1 MLSPLLLRLL
11 RLLALTLLLL
21 QGGGLQAD
29 EIRIGSSA
37 ALSGPA
43 ASLGRRYH
51 AGAQAWFDQLNA
63 QGGIH
68 GRRLVVDLRD
78 DRYEP
83 QDTEVNTQ
91 ALLADTR
98 VLALF
103 GYIGTPTSR
112 VALPAA
118 RRARIAYVAPFTGAD
133 MLWDQVQNPTVFNV
147 RASYRDETALLARH
161 IRASGARRISLLVQS
176 DLFGRAG
183 LEAMRAAASAEGLE
197 VVATAMVT
205 RNTTRVVE
213 GARTLAGP
221 GAADAI
227 FMAST
232 YETCAAFI
240 QEARRRGFK
249 GRFYT
254 VSFAGLEPLRA
265 ALGGQL
271 RSVLISQVV
280 PDADDARLPVVAAYQ
295 RAMHAAGDRQFDSI
309 SLEGYIAA
317 RVMSEGLRRAK
328 LPLSRASVLQAL
340 QALGTLDLGGV
351 TVSYLEPGRR
361 GSDYVV
367 LRGG

>member
-1 MLSPLLLRLL
+1 M
-11 RLLALTLLLL
+11 L
-21 QGGGLQAD
+21 QGASSQAD

-83 QDTEVNTQ
+83 QDTEANTR
-91 ALLADTR
+91 ALLADAR

-112 VALPAA
+112 VALPAV
-118 RRARIAYVAPFTGAD
+118 RRARIAYVAPFTGAQ
-133 MLWDQVQNPTVFNV
+133 MLWDMMENPTVFNV
-147 RASYRDETALLARH
+147 RAGYRDETAMLARH
-161 IRASGARRISLLVQS
+161 IKASGARRISLLVQA

-183 LEAMRAAASAEGLE
+183 LEAMREAARVEGLE
-197 VVATAMVT
+197 LVATATVK
-205 RNTTRVVE
+205 RNSTDVAESVSTLVE
-213 GARTLAGP
+213 SST
-221 GAADAI
+221 ADVI

-240 QEARRRGFK
+240 QQANRLGFK

-280 PDADDARLPVVAAYQ
+280 PDAGDARLPVVAAYQ
-295 RAMHAAGDRQFDSI
+295 RAMRAAGDRQFDSV

-328 LPLSRASVLQAL
+328 PPLSRASVLHAL
-340 QALGTLDLGGV
+340 QTLGALDLGGV
-351 TVSYLEPGRR
+351 AISYREQERR